1 MKAMILAA
9 GVGNRLR
16 PLTDSTPKA
25 LVEVNGK
32 SMLEIVLRRLIQA
45 GCDAVV
51 INLHHLA
58 GQVIAFLEKKKYFG
72 IRVEISHEAELL
84 DTGGGLKK
92 VAFFFDEKKPFILHN
107 VDVLSDIDLHQM
119 LLFHKE
125 GSALATLAVQTRSS
139 SRYFL
144 FDKVGRLCGW
154 ESTTESRKQW
164 SGLPFEEAE
173 RLAFC
178 GVHIISPAIFPLMQ
192 ESGVFSINQV
202 YLRLAGNGEKIQA
215 FRADAYYWRDMGRLR
230 TLELARQEA
239 IDRRL

>member
-9 GVGNRLR
+9 GVGSRLR
-16 PLTDSTPKA
+16 PLTDTTPKA
-25 LVEVNGK
+25 LVEINGK
-32 SMLEIVLRRLIQA
+32 PMLEIVLHRLIQA

-51 INLHHLA
+51 INLHHRA
-58 GQVIAFLEKKKYFG
+58 GQVIRFLEEKKYFG
-72 IRVEISHEAELL
+72 IRIDISQEGKLL

-92 VAFFFDEKKPFILHN
+92 VASFFDDGLPFIMHN

-119 LLFHKE
+119 LLFHKKN
-125 GSALATLAVQTRSS
+125 SPLATLAVQARSS

-144 FDKVGRLCGW
+144 FDREGYLCGW
-154 ESTTESRKQW
+154 ESTTEKQRRW
-164 SGLPFEEAE
+164 TGFPVEESE

-178 GVHIISPAIFPLMQ
+178 GIHIISPAIFALMQ

-202 YLRLAGNGEKIQA
+202 YLRLAGKGEKIQA

-239 IDRRL
+239 IQRGW